1 MCPSENSHKQM
12 IELEGHISENDK
24 QAVAYRGLPFVVP
37 EGVARIEVK
46 YSFSRDEPGGL
57 FREAGN
63 ILDIGLFDSR
73 GSAFLAAQGFR
84 GWSGSAIREFFV
96 SKNEATPGYL
106 PGSIPAGEWEIILG
120 LHRILPEGCDYR
132 VEVKLFRGE
141 DLDSGVEPVLES
153 RILQSGP
160 GWYRGELHCH
170 THHSEAEG
178 SLEDVVA
185 TARAQ
190 RLDFVAVTEHNTVSH
205 LPELRKYSAQDLLL
219 IPGMEITTDRG
230 HANVWGIDRWLEF
243 RCRNQEEMAQVVKE
257 AHSRGAL
264 ISVNHPKEMG
274 PPWTYG
280 MEQQFDCLEVWQ
292 LAWFM
297 NNHQSLALWD
307 QLLKEGNRLTAVGGS
322 DYHQELYTGELGV
335 VTLGTPCNWVFAEQ
349 LSVEGVLSGIKEGH
363 VFLSESPKGPKVF
376 LEIMRDG
383 KRARMGDEIVVAPGN
398 HVHLRCLVEGAAGSE
413 LWFRSPEEDLCVEI
427 EGEEYAFDKRILI
440 EQDTFYR
447 VEILDRSEPPMLRA
461 MTNPIFVSTK
471 NL

>member
-1 MCPSENSHKQM
+1 
-12 IELEGHISENDK
+12 
-24 QAVAYRGLPFVVP
+24 
-37 EGVARIEVK
+37 
-46 YSFSRDEPGGL
+46 
-57 FREAGN
+57 
-63 ILDIGLFDSR
+63 
-73 GSAFLAAQGFR
+73 
-84 GWSGSAIREFFV
+84 
-96 SKNEATPGYL
+96 
-106 PGSIPAGEWEIILG
+106 
-120 LHRILPEGCDYR
+120 
-132 VEVKLFRGE
+132 
-141 DLDSGVEPVLES
+141 
-153 RILQSGP
+153 
-160 GWYRGELHCH
+160 
-170 THHSEAEG
+170 
-178 SLEDVVA
+178 
-185 TARAQ
+185 
-190 RLDFVAVTEHNTVSH
+190 
-205 LPELRKYSAQDLLL
+205 
-219 IPGMEITTDRG
+219 MEITTDRG